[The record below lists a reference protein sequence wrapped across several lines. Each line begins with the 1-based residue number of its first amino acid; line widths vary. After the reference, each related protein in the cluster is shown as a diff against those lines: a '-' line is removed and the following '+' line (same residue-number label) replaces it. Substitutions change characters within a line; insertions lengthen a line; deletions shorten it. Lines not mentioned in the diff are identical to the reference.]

1 MTKVWFITGS
11 SRGLGR
17 RLMEYALAQGDS
29 VIATARDSST
39 LSDLAQLHGPQILTV
54 SLDVQSYDSTV
65 SAISAGVAQFGHID
79 IVVNNA
85 GYADVDSV
93 EDISMPTFRAQVE
106 TNLFGV
112 VHVSK
117 AVTPVLRAQGHG
129 HIFQISSLGGRL
141 GSPGLS
147 AYQCS
152 KWAVGGFSTCL
163 AAELAPLGVKVTVL
177 EPGGIRTDWSGSSM
191 ETRQPSDPYKQTVG
205 AFSDMIRGY
214 HGQEPSLPE
223 KFGPIIDT
231 LYASEEP
238 PVRMLIGPDALQFA
252 KQIADAQA
260 KSDEKWKELSASS
273 V

>member
-1 MTKVWFITGS
+1 MTKVWLITGS

-17 RLMEYALAQGDS
+17 SLTEFALKQGDS
-29 VIATARDSST
+29 VIATARDAGT
-39 LSDLAQLHGPQILTV
+39 LADLVERHGTKILAAA
-54 SLDVQSYDSTV
+54 LDVRSYE
-65 SAISAGVAQFGHID
+65 SAVAVVTAGKKTFGRID
-79 IVVNNA
+79 VVVNNA

-93 EDISMPTFRAQVE
+93 EDVDMARFRAQVE

-117 AVTPVLRAQGHG
+117 AVVPVLREQGHG

-177 EPGGIRTDWSGSSM
+177 EPGGIRTDWAGSSM
-191 ETRQPSDPYKQTVG
+191 QTRSPTAPYQDTVG
-205 AFSDMIRGY
+205 GFIDMLRGF
-214 HGQEPSLPE
+214 HGHEPSLPE
-223 KFGPIIDT
+223 KFGPIIES
-231 LYASEEP
+231 LYASPDP
-238 PVRMLIGPDALQFA
+238 PVRILIGPDALRYGLH
-252 KQIADAQA
+252 IAEAQA
-260 KSDEKWKELSASS
+260 KSDESWKELSASS
-273 V
+273 A